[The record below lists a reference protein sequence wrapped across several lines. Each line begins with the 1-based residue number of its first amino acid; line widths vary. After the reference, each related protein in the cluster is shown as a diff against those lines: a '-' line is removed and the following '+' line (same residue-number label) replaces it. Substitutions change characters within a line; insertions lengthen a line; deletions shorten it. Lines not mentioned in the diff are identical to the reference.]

1 MYGNLNY
8 GHTYY
13 PRFGYLSAE
22 KDKVGEMIVAAGE
35 QRTTEK
41 RMHQAKRA

>member
-1 MYGNLNY
+1 LIISGFYRRIGSAL
-8 GHTYY
+8 
-13 PRFGYLSAE
+13 LSAE